1 MNSAPGTMTVALA
14 AGGTGGHVFPALGLH
29 AALVA
34 RGLQVLFITED
45 RGRRFINESAGIDVL
60 EIPAANLRRRPL
72 QGLIRLISA
81 VRLARK
87 AMRDR
92 GVSAAV
98 GFGGYPSLAGMGAAL
113 SLRLPTCI
121 HEQNAVLGQSNRLLR
136 RFADRVALSF
146 EKTSRIGGGKNNAV
160 TGNPVRP
167 EIAAL
172 AAHEYAVPAQD
183 DQICLLVLGGSQGAS
198 ILSEVVPAAVGSL
211 PEALRARVK
220 MIQQCRQGEVDAVRA
235 VYDGLGIEAEVAPF
249 FDDIPACLSQA
260 HLVIAR
266 AGASTTSELA
276 AAGRP
281 SILVPF
287 PSAANDHQTANA
299 QLLAD
304 AGGGW
309 LLPQSGFTADALGGL
324 LIDLLGDPDR
334 LRRAAQAAHKLGR
347 PDAADSLADLVI
359 ELARSSEG
367 SRSSPE
373 AGDSDGQ
380 GGRSFNRTAFAG
392 GLC

>member
-1 MNSAPGTMTVALA
+1 MTAAPRIMTIALA

-34 RGLQVLFITED
+34 RGLRVLFITED
-45 RGRRFINESAGIDVL
+45 RGRRFVDESAGIDVL
-60 EIPAANLRRRPL
+60 EIPAANLRRRPV
-72 QGLIRLISA
+72 QGLVRLVSA

-87 AMRDR
+87 AMRER

-136 RFADRVALSF
+136 RFVNRVALSF
-146 EKTSRIGGGKNNAV
+146 EQTSRIGTSGRVSV

-172 AAHEYAVPAQD
+172 AAHDYALPAD
-183 DQICLLVLGGSQGAS
+183 DAKFCLLVLGGSQGAS
-198 ILSEVVPAAVGSL
+198 ILSETVPAAVGNL
-211 PEALRARVK
+211 PESLRSRVRV
-220 MIQQCRQGEVDAVRA
+220 IQQCRQAEVDSVREA
-235 VYDGLGIEAEVAPF
+235 YETLGIEAEIAPF
-249 FDDIPACLSQA
+249 FDDIPSCLSQA
-260 HLVIAR
+260 HLAIAR
-266 AGASTTSELA
+266 AGASTTSEVA
-276 AAGRP
+276 VAGRP
-281 SILVPF
+281 SILVPY

-309 LLPQSGFTADALGGL
+309 LLPQTAFTPQSLGALL
-324 LIDLLGDPDR
+324 VELLGDPDR
-334 LRRAAQAAHKLGR
+334 LCRAAEAAHGVGR
-347 PDAADSLADLVI
+347 PGAAGSLADLVI
-359 ELARSSEG
+359 ELAKAGEG
-367 SRSSPE
+367 SQSGLEDVRSGGSPSGPSMRDALAE
-373 AGDSDGQ
+373 GA
-380 GGRSFNRTAFAG
+380 
-392 GLC
+392 C